1 MFTGL
6 MNSKKQAL
14 HAFLYPYIKKYR
26 LYLLGGLVCILFTV
40 FFQTMTPWILRYAIK
55 YIEFENPAE
64 TDIFYP
70 WLTTVI
76 SEQTTLQ
83 ILIAYAAL
91 FLLFAIFQAVF
102 RFGMRKIIIGVSR
115 EIEYDMRND
124 YFTHLLSLSRYF
136 YHRHKTGDL
145 MARAT
150 NDLEAIR
157 SMMGPGIMHLFNT
170 VLTALV
176 AIIFLLNIDV
186 RLTLFALLPLPV
198 VAVVVNRLL
207 AKINIRFRRIQE
219 QFSTVTAKTQEN
231 LSGIRIIK
239 SYVQENHEIE
249 NFSHLNRE
257 LVNRNLSLATIRAS
271 LRAII
276 EILLGLGII
285 VVIWLGGIKAAQNQ
299 LSIGDL
305 VAFVMYLG
313 MLGWPMIALGW
324 VLNLWQQGLAS
335 AARIHGIL
343 EEKPMISDTDRTDH
357 SVKKIKGHIEFKNV
371 SFRYSDKEPYV
382 FKDISF
388 VIEPGSSMAIIG
400 TTGSGKSTL
409 VNLLPRLL
417 EPTSGQILIDGRDYR
432 EIPLKTLRKHIGY
445 VQQETFLFSD
455 TLEGNIGFGL
465 GEPTIPEIEQATE
478 TSQIKLD
485 LDQFPKGLQT
495 VIGER
500 GITLSG
506 GQKQRTAIS
515 RAVIKQPKILIL
527 DDALSAVDTY
537 TEEQILSRLRADM
550 LEKTCFIV
558 SHRISTVRDAD
569 QIIVL
574 RHGKIAER
582 GVHEQLIQNNGFYAK
597 LYEKQLLEKSLE
609 EL

>member
-1 MFTGL
+1 

-14 HAFLYPYIKKYR
+14 NAFLYPYIFKYR
-26 LYLLGGLVCILFTV
+26 LYLFGGLVCILFTV
-40 FFQTMTPWILRYAIK
+40 FFQTTTPWILRYAIK
-55 YIEFENPAE
+55 YIEFEKPAE
-64 TDIFYP
+64 SDVFYS
-70 WLTTVI
+70 WLAQVI
-76 SEQTTLQ
+76 SEQTIVQ
-83 ILIAYAAL
+83 VLIAYAAL
-91 FLLFAIFQAVF
+91 FLLFAILQAIF

-124 YFTHLLSLSRYF
+124 YFSHLLSLSRHF

-249 NFSHLNRE
+249 NFSQLNRE

-271 LRAII
+271 LRAMI
-276 EILLGLGII
+276 EILLGIGII

-357 SVKKIKGHIEFKNV
+357 TVKKIKGHIEFKNV
-371 SFRYSDKEPYV
+371 SFRYSDNEPYV

-409 VNLLPRLL
+409 VNLLPRLV
-417 EPTSGQILIDGRDYR
+417 EPTSGQIIIDGRDYR
-432 EIPLKTLRKHIGY
+432 EIPLKILRKHIGY

-465 GEPTIPEIEQATE
+465 SEPTIPEIEQATE

-537 TEEQILSRLRADM
+537 TEEQILSRLRSDM
-550 LEKTCFIV
+550 LEKTCLLV

-574 RHGKIAER
+574 RDGQIAEQ
-582 GVHEQLIQNNGFYAK
+582 GVHDQLIQNNGFYAK